1 MFDPAD
7 LDNYDH
13 GPHDYDESEV
23 ARLEAEDELPAW
35 RDSPTMPG
43 LWLIVAPHTRRRLR
57 LLTPRAVEHWHNKG
71 RVFGPIPTDLKGT

>member
-13 GPHDYDESEV
+13 GPHDYDDSEV

-35 RDSPTMPG
+35 HGRPTGPG
-43 LWLIVAPHTRRRLR
+43 LWMDKYDVTWE
-57 LLTPRAVEHWHNKG
+57 LTEQEVNDHDEERDG
-71 RVFGPIPTDLKGT
+71 RVFGPIPTDPKGT